1 MARAVRVIAVGG
13 PHHITQRGNNR
24 QDVFVGD
31 EDKKQYLEALAEDS
45 ARYGM
50 RLLGWCLMTN
60 HVHLVAVP
68 EREDAFSR
76 GLQRCHSR
84 WAQRFN
90 RQHAR
95 SGHLW
100 QGRFFCC
107 ALDRDHLTTALAYVD
122 LNPVR
127 AGIVGDAVEYRW
139 SSARAHV
146 EGRDAGGLLDLE
158 LWRQVPGHE
167 RWTEVFGRPPSE
179 ESYREVRAAT
189 QSGLP
194 LGNEEFVSRLER
206 QFGRRLRPKK
216 PGPEPKAKAA
226 AKS

>member
-1 MARAVRVIAVGG
+1 MVAVGV

-24 QDVFVGD
+24 EDVFVAD
-31 EDKKQYLEALAEDS
+31 EDRRQHLEALTADS

-50 RLLGWCLMTN
+50 RLLGWYLMTN

-68 EREDAFSR
+68 EREDAFAR

-84 WAQRFN
+84 WAQQFN
-90 RQHAR
+90 RQYSR

-100 QGRFFCC
+100 QGRFFSC

-127 AGIVGDAVEYRW
+127 AGIVGDALEYPW

-146 EGRDAGGLLDLE
+146 EGRDASGVLDLE

-167 RWTEVFGRPPSE
+167 RWAEVFGRPLSG
-179 ESYREVRAAT
+179 ESCREIRAAT

-194 LGNEEFVSRLER
+194 LGNEDFVSRLER